1 MNMRRVAAA
10 FAACALLLAPLDAA
24 FARGGGGGGGGG
36 ADSGGGRG
44 GGGDGG
50 GARNGGSSTRGGYGF
65 DRPQTD
71 ADRRLADEARREC
84 NGPKYPSGAT
94 PRIDYDTESYSC
106 FEPGSTRR

>member
-1 MNMRRVAAA
+1 MNMRRVAAVV
-10 FAACALLLAPLDAA
+10 AACALLLAPLDAA

-44 GGGDGG
+44 DGG

-65 DRPQTD
+65 DGPETD
-71 ADRRLADEARREC
+71 ADRRLSDEAHREC

-94 PRIDYDTESYSC
+94 PRIDYDAESYSC
-106 FEPGSTRR
+106 FEPGTTRR